1 MTEALQDTGIRYV
14 KDGAVA
20 RVTIDRPH
28 VLNAINGTAHDAM
41 SNAWDAIRDD
51 PDIRV
56 AVLTGSGRRAF
67 CAGTDIKDP
76 TDARGLAYQVS
87 APPLGAGGLALR
99 RDLLKPVIGAVNGLA
114 LGSGFELALACDIL
128 VAADNAEF
136 GFPEPRVG
144 QMALD
149 GAMTLLLRQVPLKV
163 AMGLLL
169 TGRRITARE
178 AQAAAIVNEVAPGDH
193 LMAAVDRWISD
204 VLACAP
210 LSVEAT
216 KLIAIQSRDL
226 PSWAAPHWLP
236 QRVLQAMSSEDAEE
250 GILAFRERRAPRW
263 KRR

>member
-1 MTEALQDTGIRYV
+1 M
-14 KDGAVA
+14 A

-28 VLNAINGTAHDAM
+28 VLNALNRAAHDAM
-41 SNAWDAIRDD
+41 SVAWDAIRDD
-51 PDIRV
+51 PDVRV
-56 AVLTGSGRRAF
+56 AVLTASGSRAF

-99 RDLLKPVIGAVNGLA
+99 RDLLKPVIGAINGLA

-128 VAADNAEF
+128 LAAEHAEF

-149 GAMTLLLRQVPLKV
+149 GAMTLLLRQVPLKF

-178 AQAAAIVNEVAPGDH
+178 AQAAAIVNDVVPGDQ
-193 LMAAVDRWISD
+193 LMAAADRWVNEI
-204 VLACAP
+204 LACAP
-210 LSVEAT
+210 LSIEAT
-216 KLIAIQSRDL
+216 KLIALQSRDL
-226 PSWAAPHWLP
+226 PSWAIPHWMP
-236 QRVLQAMSSEDAEE
+236 QQVLQAMNSEDAQE
-250 GILAFRERRAPRW
+250 GILAFRERRAPQW